1 MVGPDDAPAEGTSVD
16 HHERTRLLDRAAGA
30 LVGLAAGDA
39 LGAPWEF
46 SRPDDDEP
54 VAPIGGGPFALA
66 PGEWT
71 DDTAQAVAIALEAAD
86 GPPDPLAVGDRFLAW
101 FAAGPPDVG
110 TSTRAVLAAA
120 DGDAARLTG
129 AAARF
134 LSANP
139 RRGAG
144 NGALMRTAPVALA
157 HLGDDVRLVERATT
171 MAALTH
177 ADPLAAD
184 ACVLWCVGID
194 RAVRQERLDGVRE
207 AVGLLDADR
216 RSLWDDALDEAERRP
231 SSDFRHGNGF
241 VVTALQAAWSVL
253 HDAEVGGGGGD
264 GGRDGVGP
272 AAVALEA
279 AVRIG
284 GDTDTIAAITGQLAG
299 ARWGASTLPRAWVEP
314 LHGWPGLQADDL
326 VDLATRSATAALGL
340 P

>member
-1 MVGPDDAPAEGTSVD
+1 MD
-16 HHERTRLLDRAAGA
+16 HDERTRLLDRAAGA

-86 GPPDPLAVGDRFLAW
+86 GPPDPLAVGARFLAW
-101 FAAGPPDVG
+101 FAADPPDVG

-120 DGDAARLTG
+120 DGDAARLTA

-134 LSANP
+134 LAANP

-184 ACVLWCVGID
+184 GCVLWCIGID
-194 RAVRQERLDGVRE
+194 RAVREERLDGVRE
-207 AVGLLDADR
+207 AVGLIDAER
-216 RSLWDDALDEAERRP
+216 RSLWDEALDEAERRP

-253 HDAEVGGGGGD
+253 HDAEVGD
-264 GGRDGVGP
+264 AGGRADGP
-272 AAVALEA
+272 AAAALES

-284 GDTDTIAAITGQLAG
+284 GDTDTVAAITGQLAG
-299 ARWGASTLPRAWVEP
+299 ARWGASSLPRQWVEP
-314 LHGWPGLQADDL
+314 LHGWPGLTHTDL
-326 VDLATRSATAALGL
+326 VELATRAATAALARY
-340 P
+340 